1 MRRSLLFAFVAVL
14 SLAAGKQ
21 TSQSPQ
27 FSVPLSHDQ
36 KIAHALNRLT
46 FGPRPDDLAQ
56 VQKLGLK
63 KWIDIQLHPDRIAE
77 NPILET
83 KLAPL
88 DTLRMTPLELAWR
101 YPPPQLIKDM
111 VDGKVPYPKDP
122 ETRMMIDRAAL
133 RIKNKQGKDGD
144 EKPTLENAGLTDDQQ
159 RVLRRGTPQ
168 EKLKVFDDLLDEQKD
183 EVLDAMPQGTR
194 IGL

>member
-21 TSQSPQ
+21 ASQ
-27 FSVPLSHDQ
+27 FSVPLANDQ

-46 FGPRPDDLAQ
+46 FGPRPDDFEQ

-63 KWIDIQLHPDRIAE
+63 KWINVQLHPDRIAE
-77 NPILET
+77 NPILGT

-111 VDGKVPYPKDP
+111 VAGKVPYPKDP
-122 ETRMMIDRAAL
+122 ETRLMIDKAAQRL
-133 RIKNKQGKDGD
+133 KAKQGKDD
-144 EKPTLENAGLTDDQQ
+144 EKPTLENAGLNEDQQ
-159 RVLRRGTPQ
+159 R
-168 EKLKVFDDLLDEQKD
+168 
-183 EVLDAMPQGTR
+183 A
-194 IGL
+194 